1 MEKAYFPIIFDL
13 GIKEPDDRSDEPTAL
28 ACLTEQDWQM
38 LAAKSR
44 LVRYDMHDL
53 ILKKGEQPE
62 AIYIIEKGHVRI
74 ERAPGDTIA
83 RRGQGSVFGEISFL
97 ESKGASASV
106 VADEPVEVSVID
118 KAHVE
123 ELLESMPDFAVRF
136 YKTLAFTL
144 AFRLR
149 QAAER
154 LVELS

>member
-1 MEKAYFPIIFDL
+1 MENAYFPIIFDL
-13 GIKEPDDRSDEPTAL
+13 GIKEPDAREDEPTAL
-28 ACLTEQDWQM
+28 ACLTDQDWQL
-38 LAAKSR
+38 LAEKST
-44 LVRYDMHDL
+44 LVMYDKNEI
-53 ILKKGEQPE
+53 ILKKGELPE

-74 ERAPGDTIA
+74 ERAPGNAIA
-83 RRGQGSVFGEISFL
+83 RRGPGAVFGEISFL

-106 VADEPVEVSVID
+106 VADGTAEVSVIN

-123 ELLESMPDFAVRF
+123 ELLASMPDFAIRF